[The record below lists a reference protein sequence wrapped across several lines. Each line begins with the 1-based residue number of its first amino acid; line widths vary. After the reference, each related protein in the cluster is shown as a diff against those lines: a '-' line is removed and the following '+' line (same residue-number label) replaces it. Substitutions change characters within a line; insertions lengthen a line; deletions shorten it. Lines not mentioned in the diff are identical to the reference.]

1 MTKRKQRGVTLS
13 GAIVWMIV
21 LALGGLFAAKLLPS
35 YLDYF
40 AVQKMIRAMDQ
51 NGETKGTVKEI
62 RNAFDRRNTI
72 EGVKD
77 VRGDDLEITKE
88 GGETVVSA
96 IWSVKVPV
104 VSNFSACLD
113 FTVTTAK

>member
-1 MTKRKQRGVTLS
+1 MSTSKQRGVTLS
-13 GAIVWMIV
+13 GAILWMIV

-40 AVQKMIRAMDQ
+40 AVQKIVRAMAQ
-51 NGETKGTVKEI
+51 NDEIKGTVKEI

-72 EGVKD
+72 EGVRA
-77 VRGDDLEITKE
+77 VRGEDLEITKE

-96 IWSVKVPV
+96 IWSVKIPV
-104 VSNFSACLD
+104 VSNFAACLD

>member
-1 MTKRKQRGVTLS
+1 MTTSKQRGVTLS

-40 AVQKMIRAMDQ
+40 AVQKIIRAMEQ
-51 NGETKGTVKEI
+51 NDETKGTVKEI

-72 EGVKD
+72 EGVKS
-77 VRGDDLEITKE
+77 VRGEELEITKE
-88 GGETVVSA
+88 GGETVVA
-96 IWSVKVPV
+96 AYWSVKIPV
-104 VSNFSACLD
+104 VGNFSACLD
-113 FTVTTAK
+113 FAVTNAK